1 MRSVQPGPGASLA
14 ARWPRLTL
22 AVVVGLGLLAT
33 VVLQNLPPPDHR
45 SVGRTP
51 VVQAVLSDPETPA
64 VGPSGAPVTVV
75 VFTDV
80 QCPIC
85 RASEPAL
92 QRLIRSN
99 PRVRV
104 LFKDWPV
111 LGPASRLAARYALAA
126 QRQGRYHELH
136 RALMQSPP
144 PETPDAVE
152 QIARRAG
159 VDWPRLVAD
168 LERDGAR
175 IDAQLD
181 RQGFQAWTL
190 GLVGTPDYLVGTDL
204 YQGGLDDRALAR
216 AVKRAG
222 G

>member
-1 MRSVQPGPGASLA
+1 MRSLKPAPGASLA
-14 ARWPRLTL
+14 ARRPKLTL
-22 AVVVGLGLLAT
+22 AVLVVLGLGAT
-33 VVLQNLPPPDHR
+33 ALLQNMPPPDHR
-45 SVGRTP
+45 AIGHTP
-51 VVQAVLSDPETPA
+51 VVEAVLSDPGTPV
-64 VGPSGAPVTVV
+64 VGPADARVTVV
-75 VFTDV
+75 VFTDD

-92 QRLIRSN
+92 ERLIRSN

-111 LGPASRLAARYALAA
+111 LGPASRFAARYALAA
-126 QRQGRYHELH
+126 QRQGRYLALH
-136 RALMQSPP
+136 RALMQNPP
-144 PETPDAVE
+144 PATPEAME
-152 QIARRAG
+152 QVARLAG

-181 RQGFQAWTL
+181 RQGYQAWTL